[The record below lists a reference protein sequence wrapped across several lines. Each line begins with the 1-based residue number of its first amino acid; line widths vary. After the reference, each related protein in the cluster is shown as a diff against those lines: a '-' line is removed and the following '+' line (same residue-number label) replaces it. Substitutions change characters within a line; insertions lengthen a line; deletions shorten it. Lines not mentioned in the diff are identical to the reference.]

1 MAQGLLRTV
10 KSNLS
15 NRNIRLVLAIIR
27 LCTDI
32 FLCQILR
39 LHFLGLFELLGIRVY
54 FDLARLQLVIQ
65 HPFLE
70 LLILAYQ
77 VIALLDAILI
87 KVGRTLGDWISS
99 QRALAVQVPNLS
111 YLDILRLLVMVERQV
126 DLPDHILGLLFG
138 RGTIL
143 KLNIDL
149 PLPQLDDVQ
158 RARSRRRVALA
169 NHALISIF
177 RINE

>member
-1 MAQGLLRTV
+1 MP
-10 KSNLS
+10 
-15 NRNIRLVLAIIR
+15 
-27 LCTDI
+27 
-32 FLCQILR
+32 
-39 LHFLGLFELLGIRVY
+39 Y
-54 FDLARLQLVIQ
+54 
-65 HPFLE
+65 
-70 LLILAYQ
+70 
-77 VIALLDAILI
+77 
-87 KVGRTLGDWISS
+87 
-99 QRALAVQVPNLS
+99 LS

-138 RGTIL
+138 RRTIL

-158 RARSRRRVALA
+158 RARSRRRVALS